1 MARISSGAHIPEADL
16 ALFISG
22 DLGMWTCLRV
32 KLHGSHCEACRER
45 LEAYR
50 SSRQRLKQAAAEMPE
65 GEDWDRLAAEMTA
78 NIRVGLAAG
87 ECVAPRRGR
96 ADGKSTGGYL
106 SRVHGWRA
114 AAAWGG
120 ITCGAA
126 ALLTAAFLLNLPASD
141 GVSLARS
148 LHALV
153 RGDRSGAA
161 RAIASENRGPVVEAS
176 SNGVELRENGV
187 VVSIPQA
194 STPPVAITVSAPGSA
209 SARYVDDDT
218 GQMTISSVY
227 VQ

>member
-1 MARISSGAHIPEADL
+1 MAIAHHIPETDL

-22 DLGMWTCLRV
+22 DLSMWAYVRIN
-32 KLHGSHCEACRER
+32 LHVTHCEACRER
-45 LEAYR
+45 IEVYR
-50 SSRQRLKQAAAEMPE
+50 SGRQRLKQAAGEMPE
-65 GEDWDRLAAEMTA
+65 GADWDRLAAEMTA

-87 ECVAPRRGR
+87 ECVAPRRGKLDWKPS
-96 ADGKSTGGYL
+96 AGYL

-114 AAAWGG
+114 VAAWGG
-120 ITCGAA
+120 ITAGAA
-126 ALLTAAFLLNLPASD
+126 ALLSVAFLLNLPASD
-141 GVSLARS
+141 GDSIARF
-148 LHALV
+148 LHTLV
-153 RGDRSGAA
+153 QGGGRSTSA
-161 RAIASENRGPVVEAS
+161 RAISAREDRGPVVEAS

-194 STPPVAITVSAPGSA
+194 PTRPVAITVSAPGSA